1 VEGNYFDFRMKDAIV
16 RRQNEA
22 GQEYFVN
29 SEKTVQKGVEI
40 LMESKN
46 FNLKNNFKP
55 FQIQIF
61 GKLLRFYI

>member
-29 SEKTVQKGVEI
+29 SEKPFKKG
-40 LMESKN
+40 
-46 FNLKNNFKP
+46 LKF
-55 FQIQIF
+55 
-61 GKLLRFYI
+61 